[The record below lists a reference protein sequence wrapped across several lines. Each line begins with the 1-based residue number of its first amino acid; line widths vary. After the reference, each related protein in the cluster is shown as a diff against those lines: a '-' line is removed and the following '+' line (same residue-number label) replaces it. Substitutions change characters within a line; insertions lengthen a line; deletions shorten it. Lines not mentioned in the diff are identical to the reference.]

1 MGNSSSQFGP
11 TSPSSGPSA
20 KSKKSRRKDIG
31 KAHKLIPQHDR
42 DTEEGGPLQM
52 QSHGSRHQ
60 TPQSPEDDAAASAQL
75 LAESSLAEH
84 FIFPDAFGDPM
95 DQIDSPVQPKNK
107 RRKKKKSKQ
116 RLSVLEASSDAGNMQ
131 AEQYDSSYD
140 LFPKLLTAEEEN
152 YTVENRLEVPRSSY
166 SLDEVN
172 DDDEG
177 VSSLFQEYES
187 QVDLPAFD
195 FIEPPRDYA
204 NSPTLS
210 NEVLTGAT
218 LVDQQNQT
226 APSELDRGKKRK
238 RKNTVSSQ
246 SCNGEQELLDGKGQ
260 HAYELDFE
268 AFDEIFANEGTH
280 QANPSCDASGCYDI
294 PHGTELSGDMP
305 QVHDD
310 WPPRLDVDVAGVD
323 QPPGKL
329 SRVPSAS
336 RRKKRRP
343 MEVPNSLDS
352 QPPVYISP
360 YAASE
365 GHQDSVLPGLED
377 AKAPSSPEIPY
388 SQPPGLSHGTSCT
401 STDAQRKETPP
412 PRLEKPS
419 KSRGNKKQ
427 RGGQKGP
434 DYKPPLQELSDKGG
448 MFRDDE
454 IRVLENLRDRY
465 CEEEEIAK
473 HRFNELIHANVRENH
488 EAKRLFNAIYD
499 EIPYRTRQSVLRFC
513 RRHFHN
519 FAIRGTW
526 TTADDERLR
535 DAVAKKGTSWKAVG
549 MILDR
554 FPEDC
559 RDRYRNYVVNSEKRN
574 TDSWTHNETR
584 DLVKAVNDC
593 MRLLREER
601 ARAKEEEYE
610 GREIPESEPES
621 DREVQ
626 DLKLINWRI
635 VSDRMGGTRSR
646 LQCAYKFNRLKK
658 ADRDYYT
665 KVIRRLEAGK
675 GFTAKADSQH
685 SEPWRLRQSM
695 RKLRNMRIGDRYDFL
710 QLFSDCGAT
719 SESNISWGS
728 LGSKDFRKRW
738 KNVDMKAALEMFKR
752 QVPGSERMSYQ
763 EVINRVYTKL
773 MAEHR
778 GGWDD
783 RWDPKVHGDINK
795 IENRKGQKRK
805 SFLEEGLESEQPE
818 RKSKR
823 QTGRYKNPK
832 SAKYVV
838 SDDDEDVKDDKASE
852 EDHETGADYDNR
864 DPIADESTG
873 KGASGQQSPEIA
885 ESTDEGSRLQ
895 GGRSYSAS
903 SMDNWDNSNTVPPNV
918 DVTKTSDSA
927 SASDSDSD
935 SDTDSDDSLFNGGS
949 ENELVERLQA
959 LRDA

>member
-1 MGNSSSQFGP
+1 MGNSSSQLGP
-11 TSPSSGPSA
+11 TSPSSGPSV

-31 KAHKLIPQHDR
+31 KAHKLIPQDDR
-42 DTEEGGPLQM
+42 DTEEGGPPQM

-60 TPQSPEDDAAASAQL
+60 TPPSPEDDAAAAAQL
-75 LAESSLAEH
+75 LAERSLAEH
-84 FIFPDAFGDPM
+84 FIFPDAFGDSM
-95 DQIDSPVQPKNK
+95 DQIGSPVPPKNK
-107 RRKKKKSKQ
+107 RKKKKSKQ

-131 AEQYDSSYD
+131 AEQYDSSHD

-152 YTVENRLEVPRSSY
+152 CTVENRLEIPRSSY
-166 SLDEVN
+166 SLDEVD

-195 FIEPPRDYA
+195 FVEPPRDYA
-204 NSPTLS
+204 NIPVLF

-218 LVDQQNQT
+218 LVDQQNQS
-226 APSELDRGKKRK
+226 ARSELDRGKKRK
-238 RKNTVSSQ
+238 RRNTVSSL
-246 SCNGEQELLDGKGQ
+246 SCNGAQELLDGKGQ

-280 QANPSCDASGCYDI
+280 QANPSCDASGYDI
-294 PHGTELSGDMP
+294 PPGTELSEDMP

-310 WPPRLDVDVAGVD
+310 WPPRSDVDVVDID
-323 QPPGKL
+323 QPSGKL
-329 SRVPSAS
+329 PRVPSAS
-336 RRKKRRP
+336 RRKKRRR

-360 YAASE
+360 YAANG
-365 GHQDSVLPGLED
+365 GHQDSVLLGLED
-377 AKAPSSPEIPY
+377 AQAPSSPEIPY

-412 PRLEKPS
+412 PRLVKPS

-434 DYKPPLQELSDKGG
+434 DYKPSLQELSDKGG

-473 HRFNELIHANVRENH
+473 HRFNELIHVNVRENH
-488 EAKRLFNAIYD
+488 ETKRLFNAIYD

-526 TTADDERLR
+526 TAADDERLR

-574 TDSWTHNETR
+574 TESWTHNETR

-621 DREVQ
+621 DQEVQ

-646 LQCAYKFNRLKK
+646 LQCAYKFNHLKK

-695 RKLRNMRIGDRYDFL
+695 RKLRNMRIGDKYDFL

-719 SESNISWGS
+719 SESNIPWRS

-795 IENRKGQKRK
+795 IENRKGRKRR
-805 SFLEEGLESEQPE
+805 SSLEEGLQSEQPE
-818 RKSKR
+818 RKSKQ

-838 SDDDEDVKDDKASE
+838 SDDDEDVEDDKRSE
-852 EDHETGADYDNR
+852 KDHETGADYDNR
-864 DPIADESTG
+864 DRTPDESTG
-873 KGASGQQSPEIA
+873 KGARRQQSPEIA
-885 ESTDEGSRLQ
+885 ESTDEGSRLR
-895 GGRSYSAS
+895 GSRSYSAS
-903 SMDNWDNSNTVPPNV
+903 SMDNEDNSNTVPPSV
-918 DVTKTSDSA
+918 DVTKISDSASASA
-927 SASDSDSD
+927 SASDSDT
-935 SDTDSDDSLFNGGS
+935 DTDDSLFNGGS
-949 ENELVERLQA
+949 ENDLVERLQA

>member
-1 MGNSSSQFGP
+1 MRTSRLPIGSQVTMGITSSQLGP

-20 KSKKSRRKDIG
+20 KSRKSRRK
-31 KAHKLIPQHDR
+31 
-42 DTEEGGPLQM
+42 EEGGPPQV

-60 TPQSPEDDAAASAQL
+60 TSPSPEEDAAASAQL
-75 LAESSLAEH
+75 LAESSLAEP
-84 FIFPDAFGDPM
+84 FIFPDAFGHSM

-107 RRKKKKSKQ
+107 RRKKKSKQ

-131 AEQYDSSYD
+131 ADQYDSSHD
-140 LFPKLLTAEEEN
+140 LFPKLFTAEEEN
-152 YTVENRLEVPRSSY
+152 CTVENRLEIPRSSY
-166 SLDEVN
+166 SLDGVD

-187 QVDLPAFD
+187 QANLPAFD
-195 FIEPPRDYA
+195 FIEPSRDDA
-204 NSPTLS
+204 NSPTLF
-210 NEVLTGAT
+210 NEALTGTT

-226 APSELDRGKKRK
+226 AGSELDRGKKRK
-238 RKNTVSSQ
+238 RKNTVASH
-246 SCNGEQELLDGKGQ
+246 SCNGAQELLDGKGQ

-268 AFDEIFANEGTH
+268 AFDEIFANEGIH
-280 QANPSCDASGCYDI
+280 QANPSCDASGYDI
-294 PHGTELSGDMP
+294 PHGTELSEDMP

-310 WPPRLDVDVAGVD
+310 WPPWSDIDVAEVD

-329 SRVPSAS
+329 PRVPSAS
-336 RRKKRRP
+336 RRKKRRH
-343 MEVPNSLDS
+343 MEVPNFLDS

-360 YAASE
+360 YAANE
-365 GHQDSVLPGLED
+365 GHHDSVLPGLED
-377 AKAPSSPEIPY
+377 AQAPSSPEIPY

-401 STDAQRKETPP
+401 STDAQRKATPP

-473 HRFNELIHANVRENH
+473 HRFNELIHANVRGNH
-488 EAKRLFNAIYD
+488 EVKRLFDAIYD

-526 TTADDERLR
+526 TTAEDERLR

-559 RDRYRNYVVNSEKRN
+559 RDRYRNYVVNGENRN
-574 TDSWTHNETR
+574 TESWTHNETR
-584 DLVKAVNDC
+584 NLVKAVNDC

-621 DREVQ
+621 DQEVQ

-646 LQCAYKFNRLKK
+646 LQCAYKFNRLKR

-675 GFTAKADSQH
+675 GFTAKADSRH

-695 RKLRNMRIGDRYDFL
+695 RKLRNMRIGDKYDFL

-719 SESNISWGS
+719 SESNIPWNS

-738 KNVDMKAALEMFKR
+738 KNADMKAALEMFKG

-795 IENRKGQKRK
+795 IENRKGRK
-805 SFLEEGLESEQPE
+805 WKSSLEEGLQSEQPE
-818 RKSKR
+818 RKSKQ
-823 QTGRYKNPK
+823 QTGRYKKLK
-832 SAKYVV
+832 SAKYVA
-838 SDDDEDVKDDKASE
+838 SDDDEDVKADKVSE

-864 DPIADESTG
+864 DPTPDKSTG
-873 KGASGQQSPEIA
+873 KGASRQQSPEIA

-895 GGRSYSAS
+895 GRRSYSAS
-903 SMDNWDNSNTVPPNV
+903 SVDNEDNSNTIPPSV

-935 SDTDSDDSLFNGGS
+935 SDTDSDDSLFNGASG
-949 ENELVERLQA
+949 NELVERLQS